1 MLKKVIVS
9 ESQKNEILNL
19 HHILNEEDGTF
30 TIEGSVVDNANT
42 TPIVYA
48 KLTLKQNDT
57 VLKNTQSDFDG
68 KFKFDGLSSGS
79 YTIVISAKNE
89 GYTDK
94 TEEVIINNQNLIDL
108 TFKLEKLRELQ
119 EVVVG
124 VQPITLMDFN
134 FFKSDGTPVNDVK
147 LILKKPLTNNVVAEV
162 STTNGK
168 IQTGFYKYGQLVEKD
183 KEQVID
189 TSTQDSIFYFP
200 EKVSNCSDKKKLVIE
215 VQSKYQKVKKKIE
228 FCLKTATYDVSV
240 EKVDKADE
248 KSTVYN
254 FKPKEGINFVR
265 YPDTK
270 ESNIFN
276 ITLLE
281 PTLSCTFKTIDS
293 NKKPIPN
300 VSLTLWG
307 DKEKTIPVGTL
318 QTNEVG
324 ESTVNI
330 NTSELDTLLEDSEDT
345 KVKIYVDSQK
355 DKFKSS
361 EDSFNL
367 RVGKQNEVEIKLQGK
382 KPPKEPK
389 PMSLRLCKKEIRTY
403 YRTYI
408 KTIKKKDTI
417 ESAGG
422 EDYITEKK
430 EQVKWCYINYQK
442 KYSDRYE
449 KAIRRLRNTA
459 TNYDVFEL
467 NFTLEQ
473 QRDIY
478 KENRQMRI
486 NNTIRKVIFEQNE
499 KKQSLIA
506 ETKIIK
512 NRLGY
517 IVENSNKYNLKNNLL
532 KESNNLVKKGYDRNI
547 VKESFIDIMTSMK
560 DPSTFLTDVKNKL
573 GQKIADTVKDKQQE
587 HEMIMGAFGELDPS
601 VVERAFKENKTD
613 ELSDIISKKAI
624 ENYKTQ
630 FGDGGIMGSIIAS
643 VDENKFKTEV
653 SKLLQTAIDQVSSEM
668 GEKMQDTVSDD
679 ETE

>member
-1 MLKKVIVS
+1 
-9 ESQKNEILNL
+9 
-19 HHILNEEDGTF
+19 
-30 TIEGSVVDNANT
+30 
-42 TPIVYA
+42 
-48 KLTLKQNDT
+48 
-57 VLKNTQSDFDG
+57 
-68 KFKFDGLSSGS
+68 
-79 YTIVISAKNE
+79 
-89 GYTDK
+89 
-94 TEEVIINNQNLIDL
+94 
-108 TFKLEKLRELQ
+108 
-119 EVVVG
+119 
-124 VQPITLMDFN
+124 
-134 FFKSDGTPVNDVK
+134 
-147 LILKKPLTNNVVAEV
+147 
-162 STTNGK
+162 
-168 IQTGFYKYGQLVEKD
+168 
-183 KEQVID
+183 
-189 TSTQDSIFYFP
+189 
-200 EKVSNCSDKKKLVIE
+200 
-215 VQSKYQKVKKKIE
+215 
-228 FCLKTATYDVSV
+228 
-240 EKVDKADE
+240 
-248 KSTVYN
+248 
-254 FKPKEGINFVR
+254 
-265 YPDTK
+265 
-270 ESNIFN
+270 
-276 ITLLE
+276 
-281 PTLSCTFKTIDS
+281 
-293 NKKPIPN
+293 
-300 VSLTLWG
+300 
-307 DKEKTIPVGTL
+307 
-318 QTNEVG
+318 
-324 ESTVNI
+324 
-330 NTSELDTLLEDSEDT
+330 
-345 KVKIYVDSQK
+345 
-355 DKFKSS
+355 
-361 EDSFNL
+361 
-367 RVGKQNEVEIKLQGK
+367 VGKQNEVEIKLQGK